1 MITIH
6 YESHATSIDNVA
18 RRASGHDDVPLHEIG
33 EAQARQMGLRYAG
46 AALDIVFCSDLQR
59 AYRTAE
65 IAFAGRNL
73 PIIKDRRLRELDYG
87 DWTGRSVDAMQ
98 AERGHRVTVPFPNG
112 ESYVQSAARIK
123 AFLTDLLRDHEGKTV
138 LVIGHRATHYGLEHW
153 ISGKPLAQLVAEER
167 PWAPGQVYLLT
178 GGQMNEVG
186 HPQERQG

>member
-6 YESHATSIDNVA
+6 YESHATSVDNVV
-18 RRASGHDDVPLHEIG
+18 RRASGHADVPLHETG
-33 EAQARQMGLRYAG
+33 EAQARQMGLRYAEV
-46 AALDIVFCSDLQR
+46 ALDIIFCSDLQR

-73 PIIKDRRLRELDYG
+73 PIIRDRRLRELDYG

-98 AERGHRVTVPFPNG
+98 AERGHRVIVPFPNG
-112 ESYVQSAARIK
+112 ESYVQSAARIR

-153 ISGKPLAQLVAEER
+153 INGTPLAQLVAEER
-167 PWAPGQVYLLT
+167 PWVSGQVYLLK
-178 GGQMNEVG
+178 GGLTNEVG
-186 HPQERQG
+186 HP